1 MIAYWAVPYLVVA
14 APPAIVLLTILVGGC
29 TMTRTT
35 ANEPVDRVRFY
46 SDRESRAGDELIME
60 LDRRAA
66 RAELRRLIDAAQR

>member
-29 TMTRTT
+29 TMTRT
-35 ANEPVDRVRFY
+35 ANEPADRVRFY
-46 SDRESRAGDELIME
+46 SDRESRAGDELTME

-66 RAELRRLIDAAQR
+66 RAELRRLIDDARR

>member
-14 APPAIVLLTILVGGC
+14 APPAIVLLTVLIGGC
-29 TMTRTT
+29 TMTRT
-35 ANEPVDRVRFY
+35 ANEPADRVRFY

-66 RAELRRLIDAAQR
+66 RAELRRLIDEAQR